1 MRSLTENFHFWRKW
15 EVKCAY
21 FPSSLCSCLMFS
33 FCCLHPKKRSLLW
46 SQNSLSNILSPPT
59 HLSYEFSAQYSTF
72 CLSFLGLP
80 VFHNL
85 IVFYVHLHHSLP
97 LEAII
102 LLNAYTLNLP
112 IPLRFSHTKYSH
124 TSFSIAVA
132 FQGKLQLIIKLLLL
146 C

>member
-1 MRSLTENFHFWRKW
+1 MHIFHLLFAHVSCFHSVASIPKRDL
-15 EVKCAY
+15 
-21 FPSSLCSCLMFS
+21 SSDPKIPYLIS
-33 FCCLHPKKRSLLW
+33 FHLA
-46 SQNSLSNILSPPT
+46 T

-72 CLSFLGLP
+72 CLSFLGLS